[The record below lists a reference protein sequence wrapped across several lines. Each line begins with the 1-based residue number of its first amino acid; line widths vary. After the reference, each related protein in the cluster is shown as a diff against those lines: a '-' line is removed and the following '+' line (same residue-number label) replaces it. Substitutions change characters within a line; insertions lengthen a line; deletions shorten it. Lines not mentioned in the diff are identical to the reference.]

1 MGVIIIGKFQ
11 SLVGQR
17 FGRLVVLERVGTYV
31 QPCGS
36 KSPTYRCKCD
46 CGNETV
52 VPARNLRSGNT
63 QSCGCKKHPEYY
75 RHSERLYGVYR
86 CILDRCRNPN
96 NENYK
101 YYGGRGIDICEE
113 WKKDY
118 AYFREWAYEN
128 GYSENDNNRFTC
140 TIDRIDVNGNYCP
153 ENCRWV
159 SSKEQGMNRRN
170 NVRFEIDGVLY
181 SYKELSEIYNIN
193 ERTLRGRIHDGW
205 SIDKAISTPVRR
217 QNNT

>member
-36 KSPTYRCKCD
+36 KSPTYRCICD

-52 VPARNLRSGNT
+52 VPAKNLRSGNT
-63 QSCGCKKHPEYY
+63 QSCGCKK
-75 RHSERLYGVYR
+75 
-86 CILDRCRNPN
+86 
-96 NENYK
+96 
-101 YYGGRGIDICEE
+101 
-113 WKKDY
+113 
-118 AYFREWAYEN
+118 
-128 GYSENDNNRFTC
+128 
-140 TIDRIDVNGNYCP
+140 
-153 ENCRWV
+153 
-159 SSKEQGMNRRN
+159 RN

-181 SYKELSEIYNIN
+181 SYKELSEVYIIN
-193 ERTLRGRIHDGW
+193 ERTLRGRIHDGG